1 MYCVSVEQPGCLRW
15 EDKWSDRQDL
25 LIRLLTFAIVVVGIM
40 RLFDSC
46 EYALLVCWN
55 IAPVVTFLEASVH
68 IHTVHVCACRIHAF
82 MAHLV
87 EQWPRNL
94 SVAGSNL
101 IQGSSLEVSV
111 HIHTTCKCQIHV
123 FMAHLVEEWAR
134 NLSVAGSNLIQGSSL
149 EVSVHIHTTCKCRI
163 HVFMAH
169 LVEEWA
175 INLADADSNLIQGS
189 SSVYYSSTVSVF
201 CLLLLRAWMC
211 MYMLG
216 VLCFFALL
224 FV

>member
-1 MYCVSVEQPGCLRW
+1 MHC
-15 EDKWSDRQDL
+15 
-25 LIRLLTFAIVVVGIM
+25 
-40 RLFDSC
+40 
-46 EYALLVCWN
+46 LVCWN

-68 IHTVHVCACRIHAF
+68 IHTVHVCTCRIHAF

-149 EVSVHIHTTCKCRI
+149 EVSVHIHTTCKCQI

-175 INLADADSNLIQGS
+175 RNLSVAGLNLIQGS
-189 SSVYYSSTVSVF
+189 SPLKFLYTFTLHVNVGFMS
-201 CLLLLRAWMC
+201 LWLIW
-211 MYMLG
+211 
-216 VLCFFALL
+216 
-224 FV
+224 